1 MFFTISNLCMKIL
14 SVMLMIFLSNIYF
27 PNVCACFSLFLN
39 FVSGRVIKYIN
50 DSPSTWITNTL
61 ACYRGK
67 CPYYLTVQR
76 YLPVCHLC
84 TCVISF
90 QPVNLLYKP
99 LSDFQEELLPQDV
112 PLRTIY
118 NIYDEHERDRQ
129 SMCNYIKFE
138 KTMKAVKELCLLI
151 T

>member
-1 MFFTISNLCMKIL
+1 MFFTISKLCMKIL

-27 PNVCACFSLFLN
+27 PNVCAWFSLFLN

-50 DSPSTWITNTL
+50 DSPSTWIT
-61 ACYRGK
+61 
-67 CPYYLTVQR
+67 CPYYLTVQW
-76 YLPVCHLC
+76 YLPLCHLC

-129 SMCNYIKFE
+129 RMCNYIKYE